1 MRENELESENHRI
14 HAFEWRSDDTC
25 LLCLIE
31 IIQADSRT
39 NLRIHRRF
47 ALATLNHRLNPDV
60 IRPSLQEKGSSNHKN
75 LAKLLQKNRNVS
87 TQVLDTLLGSL
98 TLTDVVDLAI
108 EAVYRLYRHVLRDEL
123 VLDQVLTH
131 CIQKI
136 GQSLDQPEKWVPYLS
151 VMQRLAHLNPSAIAL
166 AINQN
171 AKLKN
176 EMVEHLSDHLT
187 EFVALH
193 VIALLDPI
201 VRNDADEIFIRPSR
215 RPILML
221 QLARLLETAQC
232 QQLICAVL
240 GFALMLWIKED
251 LQQLG
256 HQQDNSGMPKIQQ
269 LLLTTANGLKRIVLQ
284 SQPDIQVAALQ
295 VLDAVLLQCRQ
306 LTDGTRMMAILME
319 QQDVAEL
326 IYDVLYSNH
335 LPLLEFALRCLHHL
349 SRCPLFFQH
358 RCVILGVEP
367 LLRVIPH
374 LASSNASAL
383 IVAYAVH
390 LLSDMLS
397 KYDGEESLL
406 QRCVSTD
413 RLNGGFS
420 AACQIACMA
429 LNSCA
434 VHLETGGACLL
445 AALLDKKNL
454 PVPIPVERVAE
465 LIRSCLNSLAPP
477 EKKWRCETGRI
488 HLQGLIQMFSSAIS
502 LIVYL
507 TDDPCARLSSYASTN
522 SDQAA
527 SHRQSFD
534 KLIDLIVTS
543 IDQLITAFQQI
554 DEDSLWSD
562 LFLLLVQL
570 ASSSDAGAI
579 YVQDVLKA
587 GFMLKRCWTL
597 RGSVKEAADD
607 LLTWFLVRSLIGNVN
622 PAPAS
627 MRATLRGLV
636 RSIPSSVA
644 ELGGWIS
651 RDKSCPFGAK
661 CTALILLYQLELYAT
676 SKDDIDVNPLPNR
689 DVRFVGEHSDA
700 ILAAIADL
708 MLTHSPCDMDDP
720 DLLRSIWFLIA
731 RYSDGFHEASK
742 AFVHLVKWF
751 QPNGSLLLAWLQRI
765 YTPHLSLM
773 RWAFALDDI
782 ALYLGSYMIRLWID
796 QDEDARQAES
806 LVELC
811 LERTDDVLLLS
822 VFDLAF
828 HEDAN
833 VSCCAVTVLER
844 VADRNEAMR
853 VAIGRMIKY
862 NIPRFLRLT
871 DVTDDNY
878 TRLIGS
884 LRLLCRLSSWNHQC
898 SGPADAVVLRD
909 SISAWK
915 DPAIIAALVS
925 FLPRTIQF
933 VNVFVFFYTQLLLG
947 DLIANIRLE
956 LYPPRKSILGSSSS
970 IMSALFVFGLK
981 LGAMELW
988 SWSCRYLTSVLTRT
1002 ETASSRV
1009 LSQIVM
1015 EKRNF
1020 LEFVDDMYRRDEL
1033 PVWKDVVQLVAAMA
1047 AFHHLHCT
1055 KVISPIRVSM
1065 GRLSRKLTAG
1075 LVGID
1080 ADETIDAILQLLE
1093 WLLVDSKSRL
1103 VIDPDDDSRTMQQH
1117 CCGTSRERSVL
1128 LEHLWAVL
1136 VNWTVRA
1143 GDASPTSNRIFACL
1157 TQLMRSC
1164 QQSLPAARFALLA
1177 SQPWNYRLVDDAIRC
1192 PSGASDQALEL
1203 ATALIHHSKTTMKS
1217 CGAHPWSSQLE
1228 ETLSRH
1234 APSQ

>member
-1 MRENELESENHRI
+1 MRENELESENHRT

-31 IIQADSRT
+31 IIQADSST
-39 NLRIHRRF
+39 SLRIHRRF

-60 IRPSLQEKGSSNHKN
+60 IRPSLQEKGSSSHKN
-75 LAKLLQKNRNVS
+75 LARLLQKNRNVS
-87 TQVLDTLLGSL
+87 SQVLDTLLDSL
-98 TLTDVVDLAI
+98 TLIDVVDLAI
-108 EAVYRLYRHVLRDEL
+108 EAVYRLYQHVLRDESI
-123 VLDQVLTH
+123 LDQVLTH

-136 GQSLDQPEKWVPYLS
+136 GQNLDQPEKWVPYLS
-151 VMQRLAHLNPSAIAL
+151 VMQRLARLNPSAIAL

-187 EFVALH
+187 EFVSLH

-201 VRNDADEIFIRPSR
+201 VRNDGDEIFIRPSR
-215 RPILML
+215 RPILMF

-240 GFALMLWIKED
+240 GFALMLWIRED
-251 LQQLG
+251 LQQFG

-284 SQPDIQVAALQ
+284 SQPEIQVAALQ
-295 VLDAVLLQCRQ
+295 VLDAALLQCRQ
-306 LTDGTRMMAILME
+306 LTDGSRMMAILME
-319 QQDVAEL
+319 QQDLAEL

-374 LASSNASAL
+374 LASSNVSAL

-406 QRCVSTD
+406 LRCISPE

-420 AACQIACMA
+420 AACQIACTA

-434 VHLETGGACLL
+434 IHLETGGACLL

-454 PVPIPVERVAE
+454 PVPIPVERVIE
-465 LIRSCLNSLAPP
+465 LIRSCLHSLAPR
-477 EKKWRCETGRI
+477 EKKWKTETGTI
-488 HLQGLIQMFSSAIS
+488 HLQGLIQMFSSAVA

-522 SDQAA
+522 SDQVA
-527 SHRQSFD
+527 SHQESLD

-554 DEDSLWSD
+554 DIDSLWSD

-570 ASSSDAGAI
+570 ASSSDVGAV

-587 GFMLKRCWTL
+587 GFLLKRCWAA
-597 RGSVKEAADD
+597 RGSATSEKEAADD
-607 LLTWFLVRSLIGNVN
+607 LLTWFLVRSLNGNLN

-627 MRATLRGLV
+627 IRATLRGLV

-651 RDKSCPFGAK
+651 RDKNSPFGAK
-661 CTALILLYQLELYAT
+661 CTALVLLYQLELYET
-676 SKDDIDVNPLPNR
+676 SNDVNPNR

-720 DLLRSIWFLIA
+720 DLLRSVWFLIA

-751 QPNGSLLLAWLQRI
+751 QPNSSLLLPWLQRI

-811 LERTDDVLLLS
+811 LERTDDVLLLR

-828 HEDAN
+828 DEDAN

-844 VADRNEAMR
+844 VADKNEAMR

-884 LRLLCRLSSWNHQC
+884 LRLLCRLSSSNHQC
-898 SGPADAVVLRD
+898 SGLADAVVLRD

-915 DPAIIAALVS
+915 DPAIVAALVS

-933 VNVFVFFYTQLLLG
+933 GEHQ
-947 DLIANIRLE
+947 
-956 LYPPRKSILGSSSS
+956 
-970 IMSALFVFGLK
+970 LK
-981 LGAMELW
+981 LGAMDLW

-1020 LEFVDDMYRRDEL
+1020 LEFVDDIYRRDEL
-1033 PVWKDVVQLVAAMA
+1033 PVWKNVVQLVAAMA
-1047 AFHHLHCT
+1047 AFHHLHCS

-1065 GRLSRKLTAG
+1065 ARLSRKLTAG

-1080 ADETIDAILQLLE
+1080 VDADETLDAILQLLE
-1093 WLLVDSKSRL
+1093 WLLGAVGGDSKSRL
-1103 VIDPDDDSRTMQQH
+1103 VIDPSSGDDSRTMQH
-1117 CCGTSRERSVL
+1117 CCSREKNVL

-1143 GDASPTSNRIFACL
+1143 GDGSTTRNRMFACL
-1157 TQLMRSC
+1157 TQLMRLC
-1164 QQSLPAARFALLA
+1164 QQSLPPAQFALLA
-1177 SQPWNYRLVDDAIRC
+1177 SQPWNYTVVVDAIRC
-1192 PSGASDQALEL
+1192 PSGASDEALEL
-1203 ATALIHHSKTTMKS
+1203 ATALIQHSKTTMKS
-1217 CGAHPWSSQLE
+1217 CGSL
-1228 ETLSRH
+1228 
-1234 APSQ
+1234 

>member
-1 MRENELESENHRI
+1 MRENELESENHRT

-31 IIQADSRT
+31 IIQADSST
-39 NLRIHRRF
+39 SLRIHRRF

-60 IRPSLQEKGSSNHKN
+60 IRPSLQERSSSSHKN
-75 LAKLLQKNRNVS
+75 VARLLQKNRNVS
-87 TQVLDTLLGSL
+87 SQVLDTLLDSL
-98 TLTDVVDLAI
+98 SLIDVVDLAI
-108 EAVYRLYRHVLRDEL
+108 EAVYRLYRHVLRDEF

-136 GQSLDQPEKWVPYLS
+136 GQNLDQPEKWVPYLS

-187 EFVALH
+187 EFVSLH

-201 VRNDADEIFIRPSR
+201 VRNDGDEIFIRPSR
-215 RPILML
+215 RSILML

-269 LLLTTANGLKRIVLQ
+269 LLLTTTNGLKRIVLQ

-306 LTDGTRMMAILME
+306 LTDGSRMMAILME

-406 QRCVSTD
+406 QRCISTD
-413 RLNGGFS
+413 RLNDGFS

-454 PVPIPVERVAE
+454 PVPIPVERVME
-465 LIRSCLNSLAPP
+465 LIRSCLHSLAPP
-477 EKKWRCETGRI
+477 DKKWKSETGRI
-488 HLQGLIQMFSSAIS
+488 HLQGLIQMFSSAIA
-502 LIVYL
+502 LIGYL
-507 TDDPCARLSSYASTN
+507 TDDPCTRLSSYASTN
-522 SDQAA
+522 SDQVT
-527 SHRQSFD
+527 SHQESFD
-534 KLIDLIVTS
+534 KLIDFVVTS

-554 DEDSLWSD
+554 DIDSLWSE
-562 LFLLLVQL
+562 LFRLLAQL
-570 ASSSDAGAI
+570 ASSSDAGAM
-579 YVQDVLKA
+579 YVHGALKA
-587 GFMLKRCWTL
+587 GFLLKRCWTA
-597 RGSVKEAADD
+597 RGGSSALEKEAADD
-607 LLTWFLVRSLIGNVN
+607 LLTWFLVGSLNGNQN
-622 PAPAS
+622 PGSAS

-644 ELGGWIS
+644 QLGDWIS
-651 RDKSCPFGAK
+651 HGDKRSPFGAK
-661 CTALILLYQLELYAT
+661 CSALVLLYQLELCET
-676 SKDDIDVNPLPNR
+676 SK
-689 DVRFVGEHSDA
+689 DVRFVGEHSDD

-708 MLTHSPCDMDDP
+708 MLTRSPCDMDDP
-720 DLLRSIWFLIA
+720 DLLRSVWFLIA
-731 RYSDGFHEASK
+731 RYSDGCVHEASK

-751 QPNGSLLLAWLQRI
+751 QPNSSLLLPWLRRI
-765 YTPHLSLM
+765 YTPHLCLM
-773 RWAFALDDI
+773 RWAFAIKEI
-782 ALYLGSYMIRLWID
+782 AVYIGSYMIRLWID
-796 QDEDARQAES
+796 RDEDARQAES

-811 LERTDDVLLLS
+811 LQRTDDVLLMS

-871 DVTDDNY
+871 DVADDNY
-878 TRLIGS
+878 SRLIGS
-884 LRLLCRLSSWNHQC
+884 LRLLCRLSSSNHQC

-909 SISAWK
+909 SISSWK

-933 VNVFVFFYTQLLLG
+933 GEHQ
-947 DLIANIRLE
+947 
-956 LYPPRKSILGSSSS
+956 
-970 IMSALFVFGLK
+970 LK

-988 SWSCRYLTSVLTRT
+988 SWSCRYLTSVFTRT
-1002 ETASSRV
+1002 ETDFSLL
-1009 LSQIVM
+1009 LSQIVL

-1020 LEFVDDMYRRDEL
+1020 LEFVDDIYRRDEL
-1033 PVWKDVVQLVAAMA
+1033 PVWKNVVQLVAAMA
-1047 AFHHLHCT
+1047 AFHHLHCS
-1055 KVISPIRVSM
+1055 KVVSPIRVSM
-1065 GRLSRKLTAG
+1065 VRLSRKLTAG
-1075 LVGID
+1075 LVGRDVD
-1080 ADETIDAILQLLE
+1080 ADETLDVILELLA
-1093 WLLVDSKSRL
+1093 WLLDGHSKSRL
-1103 VIDPDDDSRTMQQH
+1103 VIDPSFDDDSRTIQH
-1117 CCGTSRERSVL
+1117 CCSREKNAL

-1136 VNWTVRA
+1136 VNWTARA
-1143 GDASPTSNRIFACL
+1143 GDASSTRNRLLACL

-1164 QQSLPAARFALLA
+1164 QRSLPPAQFGLLA
-1177 SQPWNYRLVDDAIRC
+1177 SQPWNYTLVLDALRC
-1192 PSGASDQALEL
+1192 PSGASQEALEL
-1203 ATALIHHSKTTMKS
+1203 ATALIHYSKTTTTMKS
-1217 CGAHPWSSQLE
+1217 CGSL
-1228 ETLSRH
+1228 
-1234 APSQ
+1234 